1 MKAPTRAFPTKGCED
16 EVPPRVRY
24 PKPGKFGVK
33 VIHRFAATRC
43 CDGLRLPHSVGH
55 DGAL

>member
-33 VIHRFAATRC
+33 VEFLT
-43 CDGLRLPHSVGH
+43 GVK
-55 DGAL
+55 GALG